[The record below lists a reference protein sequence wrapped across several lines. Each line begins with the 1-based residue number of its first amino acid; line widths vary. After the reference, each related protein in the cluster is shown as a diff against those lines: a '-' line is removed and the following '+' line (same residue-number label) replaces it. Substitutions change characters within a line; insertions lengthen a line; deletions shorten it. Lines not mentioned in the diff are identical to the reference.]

1 MKDKYL
7 LELKKTIKEFLKDK
21 KIRIFLFGSRA
32 RRDNYIFSD
41 VDIGILTEEKIDKGK
56 ISLLREKLENSNI
69 PYKVDL
75 VDLKEVSDDF
85 RKEILK
91 GAILWKD

>member
-1 MKDKYL
+1 MKDKHL
-7 LELKKTIKEFLKDK
+7 LELKKIIKEFSKNERAK
-21 KIRIFLFGSRA
+21 VFLFGSRA
-32 RRDNYIFSD
+32 RRDNYVFSD
-41 VDIGILTEEKIDKGK
+41 VDLGILPEEKIDKGK

-75 VDLKEVSDDF
+75 IDLEEVSDDF
-85 RKEILK
+85 REEILK